1 MRLSFF
7 CSIISAFLESIESP
21 VQLRCTFK
29 DLCVMHKFCL
39 ALQYIRM
46 YLKCPLYE
54 LQILNVIREPKS
66 ERAIFKSTLWPNMVA
81 DQGIVFSK
89 IVTILNIIIKVEP
102 TQDIANLECS
112 TSPKSCPLCGQNLVH
127 FVTKLGGNPQIGE
140 A

>member
-1 MRLSFF
+1 
-7 CSIISAFLESIESP
+7 
-21 VQLRCTFK
+21 
-29 DLCVMHKFCL
+29 MHKFCL

-54 LQILNVIREPKS
+54 LQILNVMREPKS

-81 DQGIVFSK
+81 DQEIGFSK